1 MSKDKKATNS
11 RGCLGLPPLS
21 PTEHYEIH
29 QFIRLWF
36 HGILQ
41 IEPIPTFQKEDETAD
56 ADFFVNDPVDKILG
70 VADAFMHG
78 FQRIV
83 NSTCVSVAYY
93 SHDMQRYCHLD
104 FISIHKQEMAPLF
117 YAHAFGLLS
126 CGMLKDTPF
135 CLGTTELSASTK
147 FGKNFCLTTSPSK
160 ACKFLGVPETICS
173 QNYPP
178 TEIYEMIS
186 QSPFFDPP
194 TLSFRKKDQDR
205 RVVDGFLKFSQGKP
219 SSRVAKPTLDDA
231 LSFFE
236 LHEAYASFVAEEERK
251 ILHTKRQAAV
261 KKQLSEVI
269 QKKITTDQ
277 IHGEQAAQTEDK
289 KAEGVKI
296 SSLFTSFREWIETS
310 KGMSYE
316 EWAQTE
322 PDVEKVFKEFSP

>member
-1 MSKDKKATNS
+1 MSKVKVATS
-11 RGCLGLPPLS
+11 SLGCLGLPRLS
-21 PTEHYEIH
+21 PTEHDEIH
-29 QFIRLWF
+29 LYVRWWLRD
-36 HGILQ
+36 ILQ

-56 ADFFVNDPVDKILG
+56 ADFFVNNTVDIILG
-70 VADAFMHG
+70 VADAFFHG
-78 FQRIV
+78 NQRIR
-83 NSTCVSVAYY
+83 NGNCVSVEFYY
-93 SHDMQRYCHLD
+93 SKMQKFCQLD
-104 FISIHKQEMAPLF
+104 FISIHDQEMAPLF

-147 FGKNFCLTTSPSK
+147 FGKNFCLTTNPSE

-173 QNYPP
+173 QNYTP
-178 TEIYEMIS
+178 TEIYEIIS
-186 QSPFFDPP
+186 QSPFFDPS

-219 SSRVAKPTLDDA
+219 SSRVAKPTFDEA
-231 LSFFE
+231 LSFFG
-236 LHEAYASFVAEEERK
+236 LHEAYASFVDEEERK

-269 QKKITTDQ
+269 QKKIASDKIQ
-277 IHGEQAAQTEDK
+277 AAQAAQTEDK

-310 KGMSYE
+310 KRMSYE

-322 PDVEKVFKEFSP
+322 PDVEMVFKEFSP